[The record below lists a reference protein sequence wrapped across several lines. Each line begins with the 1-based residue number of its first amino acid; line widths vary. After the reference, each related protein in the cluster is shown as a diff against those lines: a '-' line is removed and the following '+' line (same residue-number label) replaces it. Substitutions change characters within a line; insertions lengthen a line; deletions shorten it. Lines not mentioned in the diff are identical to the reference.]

1 MSRTPEQNLDGVMRY
16 LRHMEPKR
24 EQFEQVTRY
33 DIAALQARMDC
44 MEAHIAQLEARIDE
58 LVPDPSTCPADAGA
72 PGAFPSRR

>member
-16 LRHMEPKR
+16 FRHMEPKR

-58 LVPDPSTCPADAGA
+58 LVP
-72 PGAFPSRR
+72 